1 MFTTSIE
8 VEEHKQHPQPVE
20 VHQSKTQE
28 VFNSKKELYRF
39 LFSDGKVYLP
49 AIVDNVST

>member
-1 MFTTSIE
+1 M
-8 VEEHKQHPQPVE
+8 H

-39 LFSDGKVYLP
+39 LFGDGKVYLP
-49 AIVDNVST
+49 AITDNVST

>member
-1 MFTTSIE
+1 M
-8 VEEHKQHPQPVE
+8 QPVS

-39 LFSDGKVYLP
+39 LFGDGKVYLP
-49 AIVDNVST
+49 AIADNVST